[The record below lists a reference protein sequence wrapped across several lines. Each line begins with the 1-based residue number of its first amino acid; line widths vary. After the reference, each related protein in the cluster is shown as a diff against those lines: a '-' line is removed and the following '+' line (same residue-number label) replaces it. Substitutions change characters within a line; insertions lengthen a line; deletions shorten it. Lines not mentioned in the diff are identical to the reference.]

1 MNILTFGSVVSL
13 ISMSDTIKLD
23 IFQNPLQ
30 VFLNEDVLLKCE
42 VAGYIGDNID
52 PKTVGVEWILD
63 SHTEVYSFMG
73 GEHDPKRPGASI
85 SDSDLLKGNASLYL
99 PKVQLA
105 DEGSYTCTVFIFPE
119 SEKQTSTM
127 QVLVRPN
134 VSLSTQ
140 SITIPNGSEGS
151 VKCDV
156 IGFYPQQLD
165 ISWMK
170 ISKQRIENISSINY
184 RKYFV
189 TNSDKTFSVSSQ
201 LRIRPTMEDNG
212 EKYRCVVKHST
223 FPGGFTIESVLSV
236 VESKNHSLAIG
247 ATICVLA
254 LLGITLGFGIYF
266 WRKHS
271 KGCNRD
277 NEESQSFLKSVSPD
291 HKSKLLPGPDISE
304 TGTKPAKIS
313 LIQTPFEI
321 NEGEES
327 KLDWDVTVFSPEV
340 VNIVIWVKRKGK
352 QEAKILFHW
361 ELPASKLS
369 GPKKVI
375 IPLNDASDL
384 CEKDD
389 SFSAEVPELQ
399 RMDSGSFL
407 IPCSITLCPDISKDD
422 GAEILIEVK
431 QDTSEKTSTEST
443 VLKVKAEQSKLKES
457 EDDSGRAV
465 EKTIC
470 HVERE
475 PAKISLI
482 QTPFEINEGEESK
495 LDWDVTV
502 FSPEVVNIVIWVKR
516 KGKQEAKI
524 LFHWELPASKLSGP
538 KKVIIPLNDA
548 SDLCEKDDSFS
559 AEAPEL
565 QRMDSGSFLIPCSIT
580 LCPDISKD
588 DGAEIL
594 IEVKQDTSEKTSTE
608 STVLKVK
615 EEQSKLKESE
625 DDSGR
630 AVEKTICHVER
641 EPPKISLI
649 QTPFEINEGEE
660 SKLDWDVTVFSPD
673 VVNIVI
679 RVKRKGKQEA
689 KILFHWELPASK
701 LSGPKKVIIPLND
714 ASDLCEKDD
723 SFSAEAPELQRMDYR
738 SFLISCSIT
747 LCPDISKD
755 DGAEILIEVKQDTS
769 EKTSTESTVLKVKAE
784 QSKLKESEDD
794 SGRAVVKTICHVE
807 RAPPSITE
815 IKKPDEIRHSEP
827 ANLSWD
833 VAVSSP
839 EVVSIVT
846 SVKRKGEQEANQ
858 LFHWEIPAQQVSGTK
873 G

>member
-641 EPPKISLI
+641 
-649 QTPFEINEGEE
+649 
-660 SKLDWDVTVFSPD
+660 
-673 VVNIVI
+673 
-679 RVKRKGKQEA
+679 
-689 KILFHWELPASK
+689 
-701 LSGPKKVIIPLND
+701 
-714 ASDLCEKDD
+714 
-723 SFSAEAPELQRMDYR
+723 
-738 SFLISCSIT
+738 
-747 LCPDISKD
+747 
-755 DGAEILIEVKQDTS
+755 
-769 EKTSTESTVLKVKAE
+769 
-784 QSKLKESEDD
+784 
-794 SGRAVVKTICHVE
+794 
-807 RAPPSITE
+807 APPSITE